1 MAIAPT
7 GAIYKA
13 LSFDGTSSRNYGVYI
28 TGEAVYN
35 APERD
40 VEMITIPG
48 RNGTFA
54 MDKGRFENITVSY
67 PASIAASTEADYRQ
81 ALSDF
86 RNFLCSKKGYVR
98 LSDDYNPD
106 EYRMAVYK
114 SGLEVTT
121 AQLRAGEFDI
131 VFECKPQRFL
141 TSGETAA
148 TVANNGTLTNPTAFD
163 ASPTLQV
170 TGYGN
175 IKANGYGIE
184 LINATVGAV
193 TLADP
198 TKYSPVTF
206 STALLASGDVITL
219 EGFSMALRVRLSAGD
234 SGAEITSYTIT
245 AKNTSDFTFTTNTA
259 EVIGKRER
267 RRTLEFDPIDTSG
280 LLGSTKKYCRC
291 TVSVGYKLTSGGTA
305 TTDTFDYDIW
315 VQLTSVD
322 STTKTL
328 TIGVS
333 NGNSDSKISTFSSP
347 YIGAITAVSSQSLLG
362 SPTYIDCDIGE
373 AYKIVNGEEVP
384 LNAFID
390 LGSKLPILSP
400 GSNTF
405 TYDNTVTQLKVAP
418 NWWKI

>member
-54 MDKGRFENITVSY
+54 MDKGRFENITVTY
-67 PASIAASTEADYRQ
+67 PASIAATTEADYRQ

-175 IKANGYGIE
+175 ITANGYGIE

-234 SGAEITSYTIT
+234 SGAEITSYTVT

-267 RRTLEFDPIDTSG
+267 RRVLEFDPIDTSG

>member
-170 TGYGN
+170 TGYGD
-175 IKANGYGIE
+175 ITVNGYEIE
-184 LINATVGAV
+184 LVNSTVGAV

-198 TKYSPVTF
+198 TDSSSVTF

-219 EGFSMALRVRLSAGD
+219 EGFSKALRVRLNAS
-234 SGAEITSYTIT
+234 SPSAEITGCTIT

-259 EVIGKRER
+259 EVIGKKER
-267 RRTLEFDPIDTSG
+267 RRILEFDPIDTSG

-291 TVSVGYKLTSGGTA
+291 TVAVGYKPTSSASTV
-305 TTDTFDYDIW
+305 TDSFDFDIW

-322 STTKTL
+322 STTKKL
-328 TIGVS
+328 AIGTS
-333 NGNSDSKISTFSSP
+333 NSNSDANISLSVSTHTE
-347 YIGAITAVSSQSLLG
+347 AITAVSSQSLLG

>member
-1 MAIAPT
+1 MAITPT

-291 TVSVGYKLTSGGTA
+291 TVAVGYKLTSGGTA

-347 YIGAITAVSSQSLLG
+347 YIGAITAVSTQSLLG

>member
-40 VEMITIPG
+40 VEMIPIPG

>member
-54 MDKGRFENITVSY
+54 MDKGRFENITVTY
-67 PASIAASTEADYRQ
+67 PAGIFADSEADYRQ
-81 ALSDF
+81 AISDF
-86 RNFLCSKKGYVR
+86 RNFLCSKRGYVR

-114 SGLEVTT
+114 SGLEVAT
-121 AQLRAGEFDI
+121 AQSRAGEFEI

-141 TSGETAA
+141 TSGETAT
-148 TVANNGTLTNPTAFD
+148 TVANNGTLSNPTAFD

-175 IKANGYGIE
+175 ITVNGYGIS
-184 LINATVGAV
+184 LVNSTVGAV

-198 TKYSPVTF
+198 ADSSLVTF

-219 EGFSMALRVRLSAGD
+219 EGFTKSLRIRLNSSN
-234 SGAEITSYTIT
+234 SGAEIVGYTIT
-245 AKNTSDFTFTTNTA
+245 AKNTSDFTFTTNTS
-259 EVIGKRER
+259 ETISSKER

-291 TVSVGYKLTSGGTA
+291 TVAVGYKLTSSGST

-322 STTKTL
+322 STTKQL
-328 TIGVS
+328 TIGS
-333 NGNSDSKISTFSSP
+333 STSNSDTKISPSHSTHT
-347 YIGAITAVSSQSLLG
+347 GAITAVSTQTLLG
-362 SPTYIDCDIGE
+362 NPTYIDCDIGE
-373 AYKIVNGEEVP
+373 AYKVVNGENVP

-390 LGSKLPILSP
+390 LGSKLPVLSP

-405 TYDNTVTQLKVAP
+405 TYDNTVTQFKVSP

>member
-175 IKANGYGIE
+175 ITANGYGIE

-198 TKYSPVTF
+198 TDSSSVTF

-219 EGFSMALRVRLSAGD
+219 EGFSKALRVRLNAS
-234 SGAEITSYTIT
+234 SPSAEITGYTIT

-267 RRTLEFDPIDTSG
+267 RRILEFDPIDTSG

-291 TVSVGYKLTSGGTA
+291 TVAVGYKPTSGASTV
-305 TTDTFDYDIW
+305 TDSFDFDIW

-322 STTKTL
+322 STTKKL
-328 TIGVS
+328 AVGS
-333 NGNSDSKISTFSSP
+333 SSSNSDANISLSVSTHTE
-347 YIGAITAVSSQSLLG
+347 AITAVSSQSLLG

>member
-67 PASIAASTEADYRQ
+67 PASIDASTEADYRQ

>member
-175 IKANGYGIE
+175 ITANGYEIE
-184 LINATVGAV
+184 LANTTVGAV

-198 TKYSPVTF
+198 TDSSSVTF

-219 EGFSMALRVRLSAGD
+219 EGFSKALRVRLNAS
-234 SGAEITSYTIT
+234 SPSAEITSYTIT

-267 RRTLEFDPIDTSG
+267 RRILEFDPIDTSG

-291 TVSVGYKLTSGGTA
+291 TVAVGYKPTSGASTV
-305 TTDTFDYDIW
+305 TDSFDFDIW
-315 VQLTSVD
+315 VQLTDVD
-322 STTKTL
+322 STTKKL
-328 TIGVS
+328 AIGSS
-333 NGNSDSKISTFSSP
+333 NSNSDANISLSVSTHTE
-347 YIGAITAVSSQSLLG
+347 AITAVSSQSLLG

>member
-1 MAIAPT
+1 MAITPT

-175 IKANGYGIE
+175 ITANGYEIE
-184 LINATVGAV
+184 LVNSTVGAV

-198 TKYSPVTF
+198 TDSSYVTF

-219 EGFSMALRVRLSAGD
+219 EGFSKALRVRLNAS
-234 SGAEITSYTIT
+234 SPSAEITSYTIT

-267 RRTLEFDPIDTSG
+267 RRILVFDPIDTSG

-291 TVSVGYKLTSGGTA
+291 TVAVGYKPTSGASTV
-305 TTDTFDYDIW
+305 TDSFDFDIW

-322 STTKTL
+322 STTKKL
-328 TIGVS
+328 AIGTS
-333 NGNSDSKISTFSSP
+333 NSNSDANISLSVSTHTE
-347 YIGAITAVSSQSLLG
+347 AITAVSSQSLLG

>member
-148 TVANNGTLTNPTAFD
+148 TVANNGTLTNPTPYD

-175 IKANGYGIE
+175 ITVNGFEIE
-184 LINATVGAV
+184 LVNSTVGAV

-198 TKYSPVTF
+198 TDTNTVTF
-206 STALLASGDVITL
+206 STALLASGDTITL
-219 EGFSMALRVRLSAGD
+219 EGFTKALRVRLTAG
-234 SGAEITSYTIT
+234 SPSAEIVGYTIT
-245 AKNTSDFTFTTNTA
+245 AKNTSDFTFSTNTA
-259 EVIGKRER
+259 EVIGKKER
-267 RRTLEFDPIDTSG
+267 RRILEFDPIDTSG

-291 TVSVGYKLTSGGTA
+291 TVAVGYKPISGAA
-305 TTDTFDYDIW
+305 TVTDSFDYDIW
-315 VQLTSVD
+315 VQLTDVD
-322 STTKTL
+322 ATTKKL
-328 TIGVS
+328 TIGTS
-333 NGNSDSKISTFSSP
+333 SGNSDANISTSSSTHTE
-347 YIGAITAVSSQSLLG
+347 AITAVSSQSLLG

-405 TYDNTVTQLKVAP
+405 KYDNTVTQLKVAP

>member
-175 IKANGYGIE
+175 ITANGYGIE

-333 NGNSDSKISTFSSP
+333 NSNSDSKISTFSSP
-347 YIGAITAVSSQSLLG
+347 YIGAITAVSTQSLLG

-373 AYKIVNGEEVP
+373 AYKIVNGKEVP